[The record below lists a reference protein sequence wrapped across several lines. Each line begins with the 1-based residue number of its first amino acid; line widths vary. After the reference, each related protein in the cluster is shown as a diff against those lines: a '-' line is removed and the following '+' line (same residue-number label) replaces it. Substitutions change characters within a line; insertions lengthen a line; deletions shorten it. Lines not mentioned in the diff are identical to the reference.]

1 MLLNLN
7 LDASQHLL
15 DDYLE
20 AHNLELGA
28 DSSRSGETFTWE
40 SFRTLYLLILKNQ
53 SGYFRE
59 IYNGKDPADLDINLQ
74 LKDNNN
80 NVRVCFDEYDTD
92 KSGYLSYA
100 ELKVMLTE
108 MNLHKQFAT
117 WWNPQFAFDNFVQ
130 SIWVGFDANMD
141 DKISF
146 EEFIKIFNA
155 ILDK

>member
-40 SFRTLYLLILKNQ
+40 SFRSLYLLILKNQ

-59 IYNGKDPADLDINLQ
+59 VYNGKDPADLDINLQ

-80 NVRVCFDEYDTD
+80 TRSVCYSFI
-92 KSGYLSYA
+92 
-100 ELKVMLTE
+100 
-108 MNLHKQFAT
+108 N
-117 WWNPQFAFDNFVQ
+117 
-130 SIWVGFDANMD
+130 IWSRPVTY
-141 DKISF
+141 KCRY
-146 EEFIKIFNA
+146 
-155 ILDK
+155 